1 MEAEKTQSRVYL
13 EDTSVK
19 LIDKYRDVIEKTFE
33 ICDKDLL
40 QDEIDGEDENQKES
54 RLLDAL
60 KKRRLSLDEVDIM
73 LEKIDKIEQ
82 RINPNSNEEGN
93 NTEGQKSSWAKKK
106 AAESKAK

>member
-1 MEAEKTQSRVYL
+1 MEAEKTESRVYL
-13 EDTSVK
+13 EETSVK

-40 QDEIDGEDENQKES
+40 KDEISGEDENQKES

-82 RINPNSNEEGN
+82 RICPSEEEEANNSEPKKFN
-93 NTEGQKSSWAKKK
+93 WAKKK
-106 AAESKAK
+106 ASELKK